1 MALTEHQKQVA
12 TRIRE
17 QGGTPKQV
25 AELLLVSLQDVKNYL
40 ARTKITPA
48 LSDTGTDLWC
58 AWCGQ
63 ALKASKFNPRKR
75 FCNDAHRLKWWAVNR
90 HHITPQTRQPQR
102 CLNCGVEFVAWSSA
116 ARKYCDHGCYIQ
128 HRYGTKGGK
137 P

>member
-17 QGGTPKQV
+17 QGGTPKQI
-25 AELLLVSLQDVKNYL
+25 AELLLVSLQDVKNFL
-40 ARTKITPA
+40 ARAKITTKA
-48 LSDTGTDLWC
+48 VSNDDDLWC
-58 AWCGQ
+58 AWCGE
-63 ALKASKFNPRKR
+63 ALETSKFNSRKR

-90 HHITPQTRQPQR
+90 HHITPRTRQPQR
-102 CLNCGVEFVAWSSA
+102 CLNCGTVFVAWSSA